1 MNKYSGR
8 MTKMSLIKEMKAG
21 NLEVKIYDSRK
32 SMGAEAAKEA
42 ALLIKALL
50 NKKQEV
56 NMIFAAAPSQN
67 EFLTSL
73 IEDKEI
79 QWSRINAFHMDEY
92 IKLAPEAPQGFGN
105 FLKDK
110 IFGKVTFKSVNYLNG
125 NAEDIEVECER
136 YSRLL
141 KDYPTDIVCMGIGE
155 NGHIAFNDP
164 HVAFFNDEKLVKVV
178 DLDQK
183 CRNQQVNDG
192 CFAAID
198 EVPTHALTL
207 TIPALM
213 LPKYVFCIVP
223 AKTKADA
230 VYNTVKGEIN
240 EGCPASILKTHN
252 SAVLYTDSDSAR
264 LIL

>member
-1 MNKYSGR
+1 MGILKELKANK
-8 MTKMSLIKEMKAG
+8 LQ
-21 NLEVKIYDSRK
+21 VKIYDSRK
-32 SMGAEAAKEA
+32 SMGIEAAKEA
-42 ALLIKALL
+42 VDLIKELL
-50 NKKQEV
+50 RNKPEV

-67 EFLTSL
+67 EFLAAL

-79 QWSRINAFHMDEY
+79 QWNKVNAFHMDEY
-92 IKLAPEAPQGFGN
+92 INLAPEAPQGFGN
-105 FLKDK
+105 FLKDRL
-110 IFGKVTFKSVNYLNG
+110 FSKVDFKSVNYLNG
-125 NAEDIEVECER
+125 NAEDIEAECKR
-136 YSRLL
+136 YSDLL
-141 KDYPTDIVCMGIGE
+141 MAYPTDIVCMGIGE

-178 DLDQK
+178 DLDEK

-192 CFAAID
+192 CFSTID

-223 AKTKADA
+223 AKTKANA
-230 VYNTVKGEIN
+230 VYNTVKGEIA
-240 EGCPASILKTHN
+240 ETCPASILKTHD
-252 SAVLYTDSDSAR
+252 SAVLYTDQDSAS